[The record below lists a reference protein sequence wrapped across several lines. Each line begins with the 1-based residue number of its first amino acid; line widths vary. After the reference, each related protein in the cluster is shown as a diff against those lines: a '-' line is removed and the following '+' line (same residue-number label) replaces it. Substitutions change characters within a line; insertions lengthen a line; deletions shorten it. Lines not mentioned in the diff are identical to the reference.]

1 MTYINFWKQIFD
13 YKSKSSFKEL
23 IISMVM
29 NIVILVLLI
38 ALGFIVPMS
47 WENTVVNIY
56 YIVLVLM
63 IFPTVAMIVR
73 VIKNYK

>member
-29 NIVILVLLI
+29 NIVILVLLM

-47 WENTVVNIY
+47 WENAVVNTY

>member
-13 YKSKSSFKEL
+13 YKNKSSVKEL

-29 NIVILVLLI
+29 NIVILVLLS

-63 IFPTVAMIVR
+63 LFPTIAMIVR
-73 VIKNYK
+73 VIQNYK

>member
-29 NIVILVLLI
+29 NIVILILLM
-38 ALGFIVPMS
+38 ALGFIVSMS
-47 WENTVVNIY
+47 WENAVVNIY

-63 IFPTVAMIVR
+63 LFPTVAIIVR